1 MCAGIMTML
10 GPPTV
15 GGLCYYV
22 WQRGRDS
29 MAKSVGRASA
39 GFGANCA
46 SFFSVIGAYML
57 QRNVLVRPLF
67 DEGGALALDWKKG
80 TESLG
85 EPLKIKTWTQF
96 YRAAGPPVF
105 ARTAALVIAFYCSGC
120 VHAWTAAKLD
130 PPPPPPP
137 KKPKTAKEKKKG
149 TGK

>member
-1 MCAGIMTML
+1 MCAGIATL
-10 GPPTV
+10 FGPPTV
-15 GGLCYYV
+15 GGLCYLT
-22 WQRGRDS
+22 WQRGRD
-29 MAKSVGRASA
+29 ATANVVGRATA
-39 GFGANCA
+39 GFGANVSSA
-46 SFFSVIGAYML
+46 VSLVGAYLLQRSVI
-57 QRNVLVRPLF
+57 VRPLF

-105 ARTAALVIAFYCSGC
+105 ARTMALVLAFYVSGS

-137 KKPKTAKEKKKG
+137 KPKPKAGARPKKQ
-149 TGK
+149 